1 MKFIVDEK
9 VLELGVKIKAV
20 IIEGIDNESISEEYL
35 SWRKN
40 KVQELITKYKDYDIK
55 NDKVVEG
62 FYELHQEVG
71 VPRRK
76 NLPSSEN
83 LIKLLTKREDL
94 VSINKAVDI
103 YNILSIESKLCLGAH
118 DIDKVSGN
126 VSLKITD
133 GTEKFLPLG
142 SEELKPINS
151 GEYSFV
157 DDDNDVI
164 CWLDIRQVDKTKVT
178 EKSKNVLYLI
188 IGNKETKDEEL
199 EIVAEKDEIIKIG
212 DVITIPMIDHSFKQ
226 REITDMYR
234 DFKNGKKGKELF
246 SKITEG

>member
-71 VPRRK
+71 VSRRK

-199 EIVAEKDEIIKIG
+199 EIVAEKLIELTTKFAGGTAKI
-212 DVITIPMIDHSFKQ
+212 V
-226 REITDMYR
+226 R
-234 DFKNGKKGKELF
+234 
-246 SKITEG
+246 

>member
-20 IIEGIDNESISEEYL
+20 IIKGLDNENVSEDYL
-35 SWRKN
+35 TWRKN

-55 NDKVVEG
+55 NDPIIEG

-76 NLPSSEN
+76 NLPASEN
-83 LIKLLTKREDL
+83 LIKLLTKREEL

-142 SEELKPINS
+142 SEELKPINP

-157 DDDNDVI
+157 DDDNDVV

-178 EKSKNVLYLI
+178 EASKNVLYLI
-188 IGNKETKDEEL
+188 IGNKETKDEDLEKVTNDLIEL
-199 EIVAEKDEIIKIG
+199 TTKFAGGTAEIVK
-212 DVITIPMIDHSFKQ
+212 
-226 REITDMYR
+226 
-234 DFKNGKKGKELF
+234 
-246 SKITEG
+246 

>member
-71 VPRRK
+71 VARRK

-83 LIKLLTKREDL
+83 LIKLLTKREDF

-199 EIVAEKDEIIKIG
+199 EIVAEKLIELTTKFAGGTAKI
-212 DVITIPMIDHSFKQ
+212 V
-226 REITDMYR
+226 R
-234 DFKNGKKGKELF
+234 
-246 SKITEG
+246 

>member
-20 IIEGIDNESISEEYL
+20 KITGLDNEKVSEEYL
-35 SWRKN
+35 TWRKN

-55 NDKVVEG
+55 NDKVIEG
-62 FYELHQEVG
+62 FYELHTSVG

-76 NLPSSEN
+76 NLPASEN
-83 LIKLLTKREDL
+83 LIKLLTKRDEL

-142 SEELKPINS
+142 SEELKPINP

-178 EKSKNVLYLI
+178 EESKNVLYLI
-188 IGNKETKDEEL
+188 IGNKETTDQDL
-199 EIVAEKDEIIKIG
+199 EKVTNDLIDLTTKFAGGTAEI
-212 DVITIPMIDHSFKQ
+212 
-226 REITDMYR
+226 
-234 DFKNGKKGKELF
+234 LC
-246 SKITEG
+246 

>member
-20 IIEGIDNESISEEYL
+20 IIKGLDNENVNEDYL
-35 SWRKN
+35 TWRKN

-55 NDKVVEG
+55 NDPIIEG

-76 NLPSSEN
+76 NLPASEN
-83 LIKLLTKREDL
+83 LIKLLTKREEL

-142 SEELKPINS
+142 SEELKPINP

-157 DDDNDVI
+157 DDDNDVV
-164 CWLDIRQVDKTKVT
+164 CWLDIRQVDKAKVT
-178 EKSKNVLYLI
+178 GASKNVLYLI
-188 IGNKETKDEEL
+188 IGNKETKDEDLEKVTNDLIEL
-199 EIVAEKDEIIKIG
+199 TTKFAGGTAEILK
-212 DVITIPMIDHSFKQ
+212 
-226 REITDMYR
+226 
-234 DFKNGKKGKELF
+234 
-246 SKITEG
+246 